1 MSTSPPSL
9 TTGSMLPKLRCCPR
23 GMYVQQTKAARTETN
38 RCSGHGI
45 ELKETQ
51 YGQEEGGKEVA
62 DIVLEGGRT
71 EDVRHLLCFQRK
83 SKEKI
88 TSVDRPED
96 DLDILRKK
104 DAVSAEELCRFCPGQ
119 GLQRGA
125 RRAMGCLPSVLA
137 LLTPTL
143 GQSQISA
150 DTRHPADA

>member
-23 GMYVQQTKAARTETN
+23 GMYVLQTKATRTETN
-38 RCSGHGI
+38 RCRGHGI
-45 ELKETQ
+45 ELKETR
-51 YGQEEGGKEVA
+51 YDQEEGGKEA
-62 DIVLEGGRT
+62 AGIVLEGGRT
-71 EDVRHLLCFQRK
+71 EDVRHLLCWQRK

-119 GLQRGA
+119 GAPAGD
-125 RRAMGCLPSVLA
+125 GVP
-137 LLTPTL
+137 P
-143 GQSQISA
+143 ISA
-150 DTRHPADA
+150 GSAYAHPRPKPDFG